1 MTSSELKK
9 HGAYKFEGFIDTQT
23 VFSVNREL
31 DQIFL
36 KNNFGSIVIDH
47 SLSRLIQPSR
57 LVSINLLELALK
69 VYHAIFDSDDQYLI
83 NGVSVNQELNN
94 PEQLPWH
101 TDSRRAEIK
110 AQIYLTGGAENS
122 GGFQYLNGSHMLELS
137 GKHHIDSEFIHRNT
151 DSILNLS
158 GSPGDLIVF
167 DAYGIHNKLKC
178 LDVRRTIMFNFLPRS
193 FVNETSVDLNSCC
206 LTKKVIDNLNLFIP
220 NTFDP
225 TASDRRFPEN
235 FKNLQ
240 VGPKNSLIFG
250 LKQLLWN
257 LKVRFQR

>member
-110 AQIYLTGGAENS
+110 AQIYLTGGA
-122 GGFQYLNGSHMLELS
+122 
-137 GKHHIDSEFIHRNT
+137 
-151 DSILNLS
+151 
-158 GSPGDLIVF
+158 
-167 DAYGIHNKLKC
+167 
-178 LDVRRTIMFNFLPRS
+178 
-193 FVNETSVDLNSCC
+193 
-206 LTKKVIDNLNLFIP
+206 
-220 NTFDP
+220 
-225 TASDRRFPEN
+225 
-235 FKNLQ
+235 
-240 VGPKNSLIFG
+240 
-250 LKQLLWN
+250 
-257 LKVRFQR
+257 